1 MAKIKGKK
9 SMGIDEVKQERRN
22 RGSEETIPPPDFGR
36 YIKLK
41 YLNQGGLFITTCSPP
56 PLIFRTSCDPG
67 EERKEIKQGET
78 FFATRAY
85 SDHRTTKGIK
95 RTKHCGSIGIGNSK

>member
-1 MAKIKGKK
+1 
-9 SMGIDEVKQERRN
+9 MGIDEVKQERRN
-22 RGSEETIPPPDFGR
+22 RGSGETIPPPDFGR

-41 YLNQGGLFITTCSPP
+41 YLNQGGQIMPLHYYLLPP